1 VFPLYPSGAVFPTT
15 PPPVQATVSP
25 GSLAWEWQIGSPAP
39 PARTVSVN
47 AEPAF
52 TVASSTTSGRAWLSA
67 APEQDVPS
75 ILAVTVNPIGL
86 SVGTYTGAV
95 TISPSGLNTLAV
107 PVSLTVTQNPVALLT
122 AAPASLT
129 FNGTYGEASP
139 PAQSISITGSSP
151 GNFAVSVDQGLY
163 AAGNWLS
170 VSATSGTTPATLTV
184 SVNTAIAG
192 ITGGSGIITVT
203 GPENTLTILVTF
215 NVAGIT
221 APPPVF
227 FSEEAGS
234 APQTQ
239 TVNAGTGSV
248 MAFSASATTN
258 SGGNWLSVATS
269 PVFLSEAFI
278 TANPAGLSPG
288 TYTGTIVFSVPG
300 APSAQTAVT
309 LVVWDPPPAITVT
322 PSSLLFVYPIGS
334 VAIPAQTLTVQAG
347 SVPLPLSAQGS
358 CNCSAGLGVYS
369 PSSFTPA
376 TFQVTFLPPIS
387 IFNAPMILPEGY
399 YQGSV
404 RFNFPIGAVTVPVSV
419 LVTPSPVAPPLIG
432 ALVNAASQAQ
442 GSVAPGEIVTIY
454 GFGVGPPYVSALWF
468 NANGSVGTSDSGTQ
482 ILFDGQPAP
491 LIYASRDQTNA
502 IVPYEVANKTYTTVE
517 VVYNGI
523 VSAAW
528 GVPVAAAAPAIFT
541 DKGTGV
547 GQAAVLNQDNS
558 VNSPAN
564 PALRGTVVQIFAT
577 GAGQTSPQGVT
588 GSVTQSNLN
597 KPVLPVYVT
606 IGGVNAP
613 LAYAGSAPDAV
624 AGLLQVNAV
633 VPQTVSPGPAVQIS
647 ITVGDLVSP
656 TGVTIAVQ

>member
-1 VFPLYPSGAVFPTT
+1 
-15 PPPVQATVSP
+15 
-25 GSLAWEWQIGSPAP
+25 LA
-39 PARTVSVN
+39 
-47 AEPAF
+47 
-52 TVASSTTSGRAWLSA
+52 
-67 APEQDVPS
+67 
-75 ILAVTVNPIGL
+75 
-86 SVGTYTGAV
+86 
-95 TISPSGLNTLAV
+95 
-107 PVSLTVTQNPVALLT
+107 
-122 AAPASLT
+122 
-129 FNGTYGEASP
+129 
-139 PAQSISITGSSP
+139 
-151 GNFAVSVDQGLY
+151 
-163 AAGNWLS
+163 
-170 VSATSGTTPATLTV
+170 
-184 SVNTAIAG
+184 
-192 ITGGSGIITVT
+192 
-203 GPENTLTILVTF
+203 
-215 NVAGIT
+215 
-221 APPPVF
+221 
-227 FSEEAGS
+227 
-234 APQTQ
+234 
-239 TVNAGTGSV
+239 
-248 MAFSASATTN
+248 
-258 SGGNWLSVATS
+258 
-269 PVFLSEAFI
+269 
-278 TANPAGLSPG
+278 
-288 TYTGTIVFSVPG
+288 
-300 APSAQTAVT
+300 
-309 LVVWDPPPAITVT
+309 
-322 PSSLLFVYPIGS
+322 
-334 VAIPAQTLTVQAG
+334 
-347 SVPLPLSAQGS
+347 
-358 CNCSAGLGVYS
+358 
-369 PSSFTPA
+369 
-376 TFQVTFLPPIS
+376 
-387 IFNAPMILPEGY
+387 EGY

-404 RFNFPIGAVTVPVSV
+404 RFNFPIGAVTVPVNV

-432 ALVNAASQAQ
+432 ALVNAASQTQ
-442 GSVAPGEIVTIY
+442 GSVAPGEIVTIF
-454 GFGVGPPYVSALWF
+454 GFGVGPPYVSDLWL

-541 DKGTGV
+541 GNGTGV

-577 GAGQTSPQGVT
+577 GAGQTSPHGVT